1 MDKEDR
7 NDILFDQVWG
17 LGIITISVASMVFNI
32 SNWDIEF
39 EEYYNVVAPT
49 LGVRLLK
56 PIILEEDR
64 QYTPEE
70 LMLLTVSQ
78 LKDICHSYGQKVTGN
93 KEDLIGRVLEGRVN
107 KETTNAEFLI
117 KNKLMSIWF
126 MAPVKNTAM
135 KIGQQCEHLIANK
148 IPQFALKKDK
158 LKFPI

>member
-1 MDKEDR
+1 
-7 NDILFDQVWG
+7 
-17 LGIITISVASMVFNI
+17 MVFNI
-32 SNWDIEF
+32 SNLDIEF

-107 KETTNAEFLI
+107 KETTTAEFAI
-117 KNKLMSIWF
+117 KNKQFATNNKLMSIWF
-126 MAPVKNTAM
+126 MAPVKSKEYGNENRSTV
-135 KIGQQCEHLIANK
+135 
-148 IPQFALKKDK
+148 
-158 LKFPI
+158 